1 MRENPTQR
9 QKDAGARRRVAQEK
23 EKHREREEDRERE
36 RVSREVREGSRNGE
50 SMCWVDRGKEGEGE
64 R

>member
-9 QKDAGARRRVAQEK
+9 RKDVGARRRVAQEK

-36 RVSREVREGSRNGE
+36 RVSREVREESMNGE
-50 SMCWVDRGKEGEGE
+50 SMCWVDRG
-64 R
+64 